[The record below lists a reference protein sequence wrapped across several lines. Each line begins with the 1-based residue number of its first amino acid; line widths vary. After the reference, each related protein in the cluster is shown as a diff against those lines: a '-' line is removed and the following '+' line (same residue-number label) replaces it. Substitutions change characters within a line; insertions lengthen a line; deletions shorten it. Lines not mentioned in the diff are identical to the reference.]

1 MAQPGAESDRIE
13 KHVKETTQSE
23 RWRRASAL
31 FAAAARVE
39 RDRQEQVLE
48 DLCPD
53 DADLRAEVRELLQA
67 HLARGFVDELA
78 ERLAEPRRIAAD
90 PPMRGRVGRYDV
102 IEKIGQGGMGVVYK
116 AYDSQLDRL
125 VAIKLLRPDGA
136 LNDDE
141 RRRRLL
147 IEARAAAALDD
158 PSIATVYEI
167 GETDDGDVFLA
178 MAFYDGETL
187 ESRLARG
194 PLPLDETLRIARE
207 TARGLGVAHARGITH
222 RDLKPGNVMLTRAG
236 AVKLLDFGI
245 AKMSGIDETTG
256 GRVLG
261 TLDYMSPE
269 QLRGERVDP
278 RTDVWAFGVV
288 LCEMLTGDRCAV
300 TELSSTPDDSDPSPC
315 RWRSDIPAA
324 LAAVVQRALSGPIDD
339 RFRDGSELVTALGQ
353 VGQLRDD
360 GAGLRERI
368 VRVPA
373 AVSALFGRER
383 EVADIPCRL
392 AVVRLL
398 TLTGPGGTG
407 KTRLAQEVASI
418 VRDQYD
424 DGVIFISLA
433 AIVDPDLVCREI
445 ARMLGISVPPATS
458 PVHVLATFLAHRR
471 MLVILDNFE
480 HLTQAAPQLAF
491 LLTECADLRLLVTS
505 RAPLKLAGEHEYPVL
520 PLPLPPLGSNNTAA
534 DLEAF
539 PATALFLDRVRA
551 VRPDFVVC
559 DDQADAIIE
568 VCHRLDGLP
577 LAIELA
583 AARAKLFSPRA
594 MLTRLDRRLDLS
606 NAAGRD
612 RPARHHSL
620 RHAIAWSYDLLQPDE
635 QALFR
640 ALSMFTGGCDL
651 EDIAAVG
658 RVLVRD
664 LSDVVNR
671 CEALIDHS
679 LVIRE
684 DGPGGLPRLRLLET
698 IREFA
703 LERLE
708 AAEELSTA
716 RRAHAVR
723 FLALA
728 EEAHSHLTGPD
739 QSTWFDRLE
748 LEHGNLRL
756 ALTWAEAEGETDMAM
771 RFGSALWRFWAAR
784 GHLSEGRDRIERL
797 LDLPGAGQ
805 PTLLRAHV
813 LHGAATLIHEIADY
827 RRARPLAEE
836 SLAIA
841 RQHDDR
847 PLTAIVLNTVAWLL
861 VRMGELAAGEALCEE
876 ALALNREL
884 RDGRGIAIA
893 LHNLGWSAAF
903 RGDYARACTL
913 NAESLEWRRN
923 HGDPRGIAFAMTD
936 LGWTEMRR
944 GALARASELLEDAR
958 SMLEELH
965 DRQILAWTLGMQGL
979 LGRAAGR
986 PGEALS
992 RFQTSVGH
1000 WREVGNSFGLAFSL
1014 VGHAEAALDLGDR
1027 ACALR
1032 DLEEALPLFRRTG
1045 VCWGLGDALKAR
1057 GRLAEVD
1064 GDRESAHAYYAESLE
1079 LSVRLTDAHAIAEC
1093 QAALAR
1099 LEAVQPR
1106 TRTITTS

>member
-1 MAQPGAESDRIE
+1 M
-13 KHVKETTQSE
+13 
-23 RWRRASAL
+23 
-31 FAAAARVE
+31 
-39 RDRQEQVLE
+39 
-48 DLCPD
+48 
-53 DADLRAEVRELLQA
+53 
-67 HLARGFVDELA
+67 
-78 ERLAEPRRIAAD
+78 
-90 PPMRGRVGRYDV
+90 
-102 IEKIGQGGMGVVYK
+102 
-116 AYDSQLDRL
+116 
-125 VAIKLLRPDGA
+125 
-136 LNDDE
+136 
-141 RRRRLL
+141 
-147 IEARAAAALDD
+147 
-158 PSIATVYEI
+158 
-167 GETDDGDVFLA
+167 
-178 MAFYDGETL
+178 
-187 ESRLARG
+187 
-194 PLPLDETLRIARE
+194 
-207 TARGLGVAHARGITH
+207 
-222 RDLKPGNVMLTRAG
+222 
-236 AVKLLDFGI
+236 
-245 AKMSGIDETTG
+245 
-256 GRVLG
+256 
-261 TLDYMSPE
+261 
-269 QLRGERVDP
+269 
-278 RTDVWAFGVV
+278 
-288 LCEMLTGDRCAV
+288 
-300 TELSSTPDDSDPSPC
+300 
-315 RWRSDIPAA
+315 
-324 LAAVVQRALSGPIDD
+324 
-339 RFRDGSELVTALGQ
+339 
-353 VGQLRDD
+353 
-360 GAGLRERI
+360 
-368 VRVPA
+368 
-373 AVSALFGRER
+373 
-383 EVADIPCRL
+383 
-392 AVVRLL
+392 
-398 TLTGPGGTG
+398 
-407 KTRLAQEVASI
+407 
-418 VRDQYD
+418 
-424 DGVIFISLA
+424 
-433 AIVDPDLVCREI
+433 
-445 ARMLGISVPPATS
+445 
-458 PVHVLATFLAHRR
+458 
-471 MLVILDNFE
+471 
-480 HLTQAAPQLAF
+480 
-491 LLTECADLRLLVTS
+491 
-505 RAPLKLAGEHEYPVL
+505 
-520 PLPLPPLGSNNTAA
+520 
-534 DLEAF
+534 
-539 PATALFLDRVRA
+539 
-551 VRPDFVVC
+551 
-559 DDQADAIIE
+559 
-568 VCHRLDGLP
+568 
-577 LAIELA
+577 
-583 AARAKLFSPRA
+583 
-594 MLTRLDRRLDLS
+594 
-606 NAAGRD
+606 
-612 RPARHHSL
+612 
-620 RHAIAWSYDLLQPDE
+620 
-635 QALFR
+635 
-640 ALSMFTGGCDL
+640 
-651 EDIAAVG
+651 
-658 RVLVRD
+658 
-664 LSDVVNR
+664 VNR

-748 LEHGNLRL
+748 LEHGNLRV

-784 GHLSEGRDRIERL
+784 GHLSEGKDRIERL

-841 RQHDDR
+841 RKHDDR

-913 NAESLEWRRN
+913 NAESLEWRRH

-992 RFQTSVGH
+992 RFETSVGH

-1014 VGHAEAALDLGDR
+1014 VGHAETALDLGDR

-1064 GDRESAHAYYAESLE
+1064 GDRESARRVLCGKSGVISTPDRCPCDRGMSGRPGPARSRPAPDPHDHYE
-1079 LSVRLTDAHAIAEC
+1079 LNFADPSIFL
-1093 QAALAR
+1093 Q
-1099 LEAVQPR
+1099 QPMKQGS
-1106 TRTITTS
+1106 TTVG

>member
-1 MAQPGAESDRIE
+1 MAQPRAESDRIE
-13 KHVKETTQSE
+13 TNVKETTQSE
-23 RWRRASAL
+23 RWQRTNAL
-31 FAAAARVE
+31 FAAAAGV
-39 RDRQEQVLE
+39 DRSDQEQVLE

-53 DADLRAEVRELLQA
+53 DAELRADVRELLHA
-67 HLARGFVDELA
+67 HDATGFVDELA
-78 ERLAEPRRIAAD
+78 ERLAQPRRIAAD
-90 PPMRGRVGRYDV
+90 PPVRARVGRYDV
-102 IEKIGQGGMGVVYK
+102 IERIGHGGMGVVYK
-116 AYDSQLDRL
+116 AHDTQLDRL
-125 VAIKLLRPDGA
+125 VAIKFLRPEGGV
-136 LNDDE
+136 NDNE

-147 IEARAAAALDD
+147 IEARAAAALDH
-158 PSIATVYEI
+158 PSIATIYEI
-167 GETDDGDVFLA
+167 GETEDGDVFLA

-187 ESRLARG
+187 EARLARG
-194 PLPLDETLRIARE
+194 SIPIAETLRIARE
-207 TARGLGVAHARGITH
+207 IARGLSAAHAQGITH
-222 RDLKPGNVMLTRAG
+222 RDLKPSNVMLTRAG
-236 AVKLLDFGI
+236 GVKLLDFGI
-245 AKMSGIDETTG
+245 AKISGINETTG
-256 GRVLG
+256 GGVLG
-261 TLDYMSPE
+261 TLPYMSPE
-269 QLRGERVDP
+269 QLRRECDDP

-288 LCEMLTGDRCAV
+288 LYEMLTGDRCAGA
-300 TELSSTPDDSDPSPC
+300 EASSMRGAEPSA
-315 RWRSDIPAA
+315 RRFRLNIPAA
-324 LAAVVQRALSGPIDD
+324 FAPVVRRALSWSIDD

-353 VGQLRDD
+353 LGQPRDGD
-360 GAGLRERI
+360 AGTLERI
-368 VRVPA
+368 VHVPA
-373 AVSALFGRER
+373 LVSAIFGRDR
-383 EVADIPCRL
+383 EVADIPRRL

-407 KTRLAQEVASI
+407 KTRLAQQVASI
-418 VRDQYD
+418 VRDHSED
-424 DGVIFISLA
+424 DVVFISLA
-433 AIVDPDLVCREI
+433 AIVDPGLVCREI
-445 ARMLGISVPPATS
+445 ARVLGISDRPALS
-458 PVHVLATFLAHRR
+458 PVQVLATFLVGRR
-471 MLVILDNFE
+471 MLLILDNFE
-480 HLTQAAPQLAF
+480 HLTMAAPQLSL

-520 PLPLPPLGSNNTAA
+520 PLPYPPPGATNTAA

-539 PATALFLDRVRA
+539 PATAMFLDRVRA
-551 VRPDFVVC
+551 VRPDFVVSN
-559 DDQADAIIE
+559 DQAGAIIE

-583 AARAKLFSPRA
+583 AARAKLFSPGA
-594 MLTRLDRRLDLS
+594 MLTRLDRRLDLLS
-606 NAAGRD
+606 GAGRD

-620 RHAIAWSYDLLQPDE
+620 RHAIAWSYDLLQLDE

-640 ALSMFTGGCDL
+640 ALSVFTGGCDL
-651 EDIAAVG
+651 EDIAAVAH
-658 RVLVRD
+658 VLVPGRW
-664 LSDVVNR
+664 DVVDR

-708 AAEELSTA
+708 AAEEVSAA

-728 EEAHSHLTGPD
+728 EEAYSHLTGPD
-739 QSTWFDRLE
+739 QSIWLDRLE
-748 LEHGNLRL
+748 VEHGNLRL

-784 GHLSEGRDRIERL
+784 GHLREGRDRIERL

-805 PTLLRAHV
+805 PTLLRARV

-841 RQHDDR
+841 RQHEDQ
-847 PLTAIVLNTVAWLL
+847 PLTAIVLNTIGWLL
-861 VRMGELAAGEALCEE
+861 VGMGELAAGEALCEE

-893 LHNLGWSAAF
+893 LHNLGWSSAF

-936 LGWTEMRR
+936 LGWSEMRR

-965 DRQILAWTLGMQGL
+965 DRPILAWTLGMQGL
-979 LGRAAGR
+979 LERAAGR

-1064 GDRESAHAYYAESLE
+1064 GDRASAQACYAESLD

-1099 LEAVQPR
+1099 LEAV
-1106 TRTITTS
+1106 